1 MMGWLLYS
9 VAAQGPGWVITT
21 TTVLAATGLMEGLDQ
36 AAEVQ
41 ALVEDVY
48 EGVEAFVVVGSST
61 GVVEQQLGYA
71 AAAVGCVV
79 AAGVVSGLTLG
90 LLSLS
95 PLSMQI
101 LARTGTDEQRCQVSR
116 VQPLLQSGHQL
127 LVTLLLCNALALEA
141 LPIFLDHMG
150 MSSVQVTLGPDHA
163 DSAHPCHDVMSA
175 RDIHTTTAQAAAVAR
190 CSHIHG

>member
-1 MMGWLLYS
+1 MFYS
-9 VAAQGPGWVITT
+9 GTAVAAHGLAGWGST
-21 TTVLAATGLMEGLDQ
+21 AATVHAATELMDGLDQ

-48 EGVEAFVVVGSST
+48 EGVGAFVEAGSVGT
-61 GVVEQQLGYA
+61 GAVEQQLGYA

-79 AAGVVSGLTLG
+79 VAGVVSGLTLG

-101 LARTGTDEQRCQVSR
+101 LARTGTDEQRRQVSR

-150 MSSVQVTLGPDHA
+150 MSSVQVTLL
-163 DSAHPCHDVMSA
+163 A
-175 RDIHTTTAQAAAVAR
+175 RVTTLCWPSHHTDGRSPITP
-190 CSHIHG
+190 